1 MGSNYRRQRTEFS
14 ADCIHDEAKTL
25 SFGVYSP
32 EEIIK
37 LSTVEITN
45 PQSFNQLGHPVPGG
59 LYDLRMG
66 PFTDRGELMCATCQ
80 LFCEHCPGH
89 LGHIKLPLPVCNPLF
104 YNTILR
110 LLKMSCVT
118 CHRFRIED
126 HFKKLYL
133 VQQELLD
140 HGLVI
145 QAQDAQAMVYD
156 SLGSME
162 EVSGSKKAAQD
173 AFDSAFVNAKLDQFR
188 KDVLEKLESSEEMIE
203 NTRSVE
209 ALRKNYNK
217 DFMTQSSKSSACANC
232 GAITKSIVFYRSRFI
247 YEGLKIDVNNEDNEM
262 NVSIAARKQRKM
274 GEREKTE
281 LKADE
286 LKSHFRALWETDAD
300 IFKSLYPMLRNKTT
314 AYPTDLFFIEV
325 LAVPPPKTRPC
336 QYMAGSMTIH
346 PQSSG
351 LQNVIETVT
360 ILKQVLQVTTGSELK
375 KLPPESQEMIK
386 AIRGDSIYMKMDTV
400 WKELQQ
406 HVDHVLDRDM
416 NRSASNK
423 GASWGFKQVI
433 ERKQGLFRM
442 NMMGKRVNFAAR
454 TVITPDPNLSID
466 EIGLPEVF
474 AKKLTYRTAV
484 TNWNVQELRQAVI
497 NGPDVHPGAVYIE
510 AESGQRTLVPSGNQ
524 SARIQM
530 REAMAKTLLTANHS
544 DKDGGVKYVH
554 RHLKNGDAM
563 LLNRQPTLHK
573 PSIMSHRARVLKGH
587 KVMRLHYAICKSYNA
602 DFDGDEMN
610 AHYPQN
616 EVARSEAYNIVNV
629 CKQYLV
635 PKDGSPLQGLIQD
648 HIIGNLLLLIQ
659 KPWKNS

>member
-1 MGSNYRRQRTEFS
+1 M
-14 ADCIHDEAKTL
+14 
-25 SFGVYSP
+25 
-32 EEIIK
+32 
-37 LSTVEITN
+37 
-45 PQSFNQLGHPVPGG
+45 
-59 LYDLRMG
+59 
-66 PFTDRGELMCATCQ
+66 
-80 LFCEHCPGH
+80 
-89 LGHIKLPLPVCNPLF
+89 
-104 YNTILR
+104 
-110 LLKMSCVT
+110 
-118 CHRFRIED
+118 
-126 HFKKLYL
+126 
-133 VQQELLD
+133 LLD
-140 HGLVI
+140 FELSVILTITFFKVI
-145 QAQDAQAMVYD
+145 Q
-156 SLGSME
+156 GIE
-162 EVSGSKKAAQD
+162 
-173 AFDSAFVNAKLDQFR
+173 
-188 KDVLEKLESSEEMIE
+188 LESLQP
-203 NTRSVE
+203 E
-209 ALRKNYNK
+209 AR
-217 DFMTQSSKSSACANC
+217 
-232 GAITKSIVFYRSRFI
+232 
-247 YEGLKIDVNNEDNEM
+247 
-262 NVSIAARKQRKM
+262 
-274 GEREKTE
+274 
-281 LKADE
+281 
-286 LKSHFRALWETDAD
+286 
-300 IFKSLYPMLRNKTT
+300 
-314 AYPTDLFFIEV
+314 
-325 LAVPPPKTRPC
+325 
-336 QYMAGSMTIH
+336 
-346 PQSSG
+346 
-351 LQNVIETVT
+351 
-360 ILKQVLQVTTGSELK
+360 
-375 KLPPESQEMIK
+375 EMIK
-386 AIRGDSIYMKMDTV
+386 AVRGDSVTLKMDTV
-400 WKELQQ
+400 WKDLQQ

-416 NRSASNK
+416 NKSSSKSGNT
-423 GASWGFKQVI
+423 WGFKQVI